1 MIDSTHVERQIV
13 RAKQNIVS
21 DMDGEKVMLDIAS
34 GKYYNL
40 GAVGGA
46 IWDLLE
52 QPMTVKQLVDEL
64 VKQYDVEQAVCEE
77 QVLAFLEQLSAE
89 GLIQ

>member
-1 MIDSTHVERQIV
+1 MIDSIQLERQIV
-13 RAKQNIVS
+13 RASQNIVS

-40 GAVGGA
+40 GTVGGV

-52 QPMTVKQLVDEL
+52 HPMTVAELVDALME
-64 VKQYDVEQAVCEE
+64 QYDVERSVCEQ
-77 QVLAFLEQLSAE
+77 QVLVFLQQLFAE
-89 GLIQ
+89 GLVQ

>member
-1 MIDSTHVERQIV
+1 MIDSIDLERLIV
-13 RAKQNIVS
+13 RTSQNIVS
-21 DMDGEKVMLDIAS
+21 DMDGEKVMLDIES

-40 GAVGGA
+40 GKVGGA

-52 QPMTVKQLVDEL
+52 QPITVAQLVDQL
-64 VKQYDVEQAVCEE
+64 MSQYDVERDVCEQ
-77 QVLAFLEQLSAE
+77 QVLAFLKQLSAE